1 MGAIAS
7 VLQWHCGNCSLINP
21 TEQAKCS
28 RCGTLRQFNDKADD
42 NRSLS
47 TIFGSNANCTVIRK
61 PRHTRQTQP
70 QNQSPL
76 KSIQTKQSTENRL
89 DIINNIILF
98 IIIHCCHSL

>member
-28 RCGTLRQFNDKADD
+28 RCGAQRQFNEKADD

-61 PRHTRQTQP
+61 PRHKEPIDKKQQQTIQDEIRLAAH
-70 QNQSPL
+70 QQSY
-76 KSIQTKQSTENRL
+76 TT
-89 DIINNIILF
+89 DINCFLINNQLKW
-98 IIIHCCHSL
+98 